1 MVGWFLFLSMLEVLM
16 DTDSYSWTTNSKAV
30 QKLVCQPGVCVCVC
44 ACVRV
49 RACVCVHVC
58 AILIWICT
66 HTKQSP
72 WFILRHTILQCSMHI
87 CSINY
92 TGTQQRYF
100 VVCLH
105 TLSVRVCTH
114 NSMCVLDANLHT
126 TTVS

>member
-1 MVGWFLFLSMLEVLM
+1 M

-44 ACVRV
+44 VWGGGGGGCACVR
-49 RACVCVHVC
+49 

-72 WFILRHTILQCSMHI
+72 WFILRHTILQCSMHV

-92 TGTQQRYF
+92 TGTQQHYF